1 MTTLATTPKKATSLQ
16 TQILCVNT
24 LYSHSK
30 EIIAKEIDFLTP
42 LIGKDILK
50 VDGSFKAKYEHE
62 KTSYKYKVNDYGFDF
77 WIDTHYHFKSG
88 YGKLSITVT
97 TSVHGGGYDK
107 NGVNCNSNQQSQ
119 TFDLFTLDNGILAG
133 IIETDRSY
141 LDTPYNE
148 AEILAAAEKTSEAAK
163 QYDAVLQTVPYLFRD
178 ALYLQRLR

>member
-1 MTTLATTPKKATSLQ
+1 MNTLAINKATSLQ
-16 TQILCVNT
+16 TQILCLNT
-24 LYSHSK
+24 LYQHSK
-30 EIIAKEIDFLTP
+30 EIIKNEIDFLLP

-62 KTSYKYKVNDYGFDF
+62 KKQYKYQVKEFGFDY
-77 WIDTHYHFKSG
+77 WVNTHYYFSAA
-88 YGKLSITVT
+88 YGKLSITVI

-107 NGVNCNSNQQSQ
+107 NGVNANSNQQQQ
-119 TFDLFTLDNGILAG
+119 TFDLFSLNNGILSDL
-133 IIETDRSY
+133 IETDRNY

-148 AEILAAAEKTSEAAK
+148 AEILAAAEKVKEVAK